1 MFQGETEEVKL
12 SIEKSCCCV
21 KRARKRS
28 WSDRTRQVETVHI
41 TSGSRLQARLEETAA
56 DVVYFQEHRW
66 SAPRLPEQRS
76 RIRKNGWDL
85 TQSPPLQS
93 ERSESAASGGA
104 VMNRTVLFLNTMTQV
119 LLAIDLPLKVDG
131 VFNLAGRGASA
142 VRLASRSTRAYCG
155 AEQRHADVPG
165 LHRQRQGHRF
175 LCGIGGAAPLL
186 ELWQLTKDPQSY
198 ALTGRL
204 F

>member
-85 TQSPPLQS
+85 TQSPPVQS

-131 VFNLAGRGASA
+131 VFNLAGEVLQQSGWLHA
-142 VRLASRSTRAYCG
+142 VRAR
-155 AEQRHADVPG
+155 
-165 LHRQRQGHRF
+165 
-175 LCGIGGAAPLL
+175 IAAPSSDTPMCLDSTGKGKVIDFFVVSE
-186 ELWQLTKDPQSY
+186 ELHLC
-198 ALTGRL
+198 
-204 F
+204 